1 LEELIDEY
9 PEQFLWRSID
19 ITDSPQ
25 ISDYLRYVRK
35 RFGHVTHL
43 INSAG
48 IAPEGLVTMMK
59 SSDVRKLFQV
69 NVEGAHNLT
78 RLCVKQMMV
87 KQSGVVV
94 NVSSIVGRRGY
105 KGVGAYSATK
115 AALDGLTRGLARELG
130 GQGIRVNSVAP
141 GFMETEMTNQLTE
154 KQKQRIIRLTPLER
168 LGKVDDVA
176 DTVTFLCSEKARFMT
191 GQTLVVD
198 GGFTV

>member
-1 LEELIDEY
+1 
-9 PEQFLWRSID
+9 
-19 ITDSPQ
+19 
-25 ISDYLRYVRK
+25 
-35 RFGHVTHL
+35 
-43 INSAG
+43 
-48 IAPEGLVTMMK
+48 
-59 SSDVRKLFQV
+59 
-69 NVEGAHNLT
+69 
-78 RLCVKQMMV
+78 
-87 KQSGVVV
+87 
-94 NVSSIVGRRGY
+94 
-105 KGVGAYSATK
+105 
-115 AALDGLTRGLARELG
+115 LDGLTRGLARELG